1 MWGFS
6 GKDSRRLARDVRL
19 AAEEEE
25 AAVLLELELEL
36 ELVPVVVVPVV
47 LVDGDRLVD

>member
-25 AAVLLELELEL
+25 EAAVLLELELEL
-36 ELVPVVVVPVV
+36 VPVV
-47 LVDGDRLVD
+47 LVVDGDLLDEWW